1 MQDEIY
7 FFCKKCRKSL
17 GVTYTLTGDDNAPVL
32 PNIMIKCSHNHCKR
46 VMFLKKCRKSVG
58 ATYTI
63 TGNDDAPVLPNVVI
77 KCSHNHCKRAMFLK
91 NYTEKRLIENAV
103 GDKFYM

>member
-1 MQDEIY
+1 MQEEIY

-32 PNIMIKCSHNHCKR
+32 S
-46 VMFLKKCRKSVG
+46 
-58 ATYTI
+58 
-63 TGNDDAPVLPNVVI
+63 NVVI

-91 NYTEKRLIENAV
+91 NYTENRLIKNAV

>member
-1 MQDEIY
+1 MQEEIY

-32 PNIMIKCSHNHCKR
+32 PNMMIKCGRNHCKR
-46 VMFLKKCRKSVG
+46 VMFLKR
-58 ATYTI
+58 
-63 TGNDDAPVLPNVVI
+63 
-77 KCSHNHCKRAMFLK
+77 
-91 NYTEKRLIENAV
+91 YTENKLIKNAT

>member
-1 MQDEIY
+1 MQEEIY

-46 VMFLKKCRKSVG
+46 VMFLKQ
-58 ATYTI
+58 
-63 TGNDDAPVLPNVVI
+63 
-77 KCSHNHCKRAMFLK
+77 
-91 NYTEKRLIENAV
+91 YTEHKLIKNAT

>member
-1 MQDEIY
+1 MQEEIY

-32 PNIMIKCSHNHCKR
+32 PNIMIKCSHNHSKR
-46 VMFLKKCRKSVG
+46 DMFLNNYKENKLIKN
-58 ATYTI
+58 AT
-63 TGNDDAPVLPNVVI
+63 
-77 KCSHNHCKRAMFLK
+77 
-91 NYTEKRLIENAV
+91 

>member
-7 FFCKKCRKSL
+7 FFCKKCRKFT

-32 PNIMIKCSHNHCKR
+32 PN
-46 VMFLKKCRKSVG
+46 VM
-58 ATYTI
+58 
-63 TGNDDAPVLPNVVI
+63 I

-91 NYTEKRLIENAV
+91 NYTEKKLIENSV
-103 GDKFYM
+103 NGKLYM

>member
-7 FFCKKCRKSL
+7 FFCKKCRKCL
-17 GVTYTLTGDDNAPVL
+17 GVTY
-32 PNIMIKCSHNHCKR
+32 K
-46 VMFLKKCRKSVG
+46 
-58 ATYTI
+58 I
-63 TGNDDAPVLPNVVI
+63 TGNGDAPVLPNVVI

-103 GDKFYM
+103 GNKFYM